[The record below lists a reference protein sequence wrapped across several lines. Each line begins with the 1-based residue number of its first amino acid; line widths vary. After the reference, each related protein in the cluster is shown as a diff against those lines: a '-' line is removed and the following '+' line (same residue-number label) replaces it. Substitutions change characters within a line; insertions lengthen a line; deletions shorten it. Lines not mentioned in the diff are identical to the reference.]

1 MAAAAD
7 VSFQDLS
14 PPYSVESAQDEVGP
28 LLLKAAERETVVK
41 WRPAVALAAAGI
53 VAAAVLLLIGTGSMP
68 GSGALRDSLRGF
80 QLKAESKEFEKKCC
94 STYTVECLACQR
106 SESVEEYCRHPD
118 EDGIHL
124 CEHVQHHKERAEDQ
138 QAERDVLLH
147 ALNDLMGFKSEDHDT
162 ADNMNK
168 EDRKDQERR
177 KKEEAKKKQDE
188 EKERKEREEKEKKRK
203 EELAEKRKEERIEKR
218 LRMQQKREA
227 QREKR
232 AQEEGAEMQ
241 AWWEHEKMVTASG
254 AKADYAPQVI
264 QNASTTGPS
273 LYCFSLMM
281 PFGYEPGLLATQRSR
296 GVGIFSCDEST
307 VFSNLTHLVTGEASP
322 VPIELVDGSL
332 AVAYGG
338 RWGTALNTGVFNR
351 LWTEV
356 IRQGRYRYHDWV
368 VKVDPDAVFFP
379 ERLREMLALVSP
391 MSKVHTHGKEPAQF
405 QCGACQ
411 LDSQRGTTCSAH
423 VKTLQQQG
431 HSCSEALELAARP
444 PPADCGCACDDFSCD
459 LPGEAMYLNNCKWGL
474 HGPIEVL
481 SRRAVA
487 TYVAGL
493 PKCVKLLDNPWGED
507 KFLDQCMI
515 SLGVKRVDEF
525 HLLSETA
532 CGEQPA
538 PCGTSD
544 VAFHPFKSMDTW
556 QVCAMKANHR
566 CPKPTTT
573 TTVTST
579 TSATRTTTFTSSLR
593 ASQYG
598 MAASDIYS
606 QGYQGTASSQASST
620 SFACS
625 TMCDF
630 NQTADTC
637 EAHYQLIA
645 SSQFAGSEEACA
657 SAYALVLRICPG
669 CWRCSLDDAR
679 CVSPA
684 LIAMSPMAAS
694 ADQAAAAAAAGQS
707 ADRSP
712 APTAAEDV
720 STSQAAFDEPA
731 TDTVDAVEEPAAYPA
746 AVDVPTSQPSA
757 EPSAYPAATDSPS
770 LQAALDA
777 AEASAYQ
784 AATDFP
790 GPQAAEEAEEPSGHA
805 AATDFP
811 QPAPYP
817 ATTDVPSPQAAE
829 EVAPFAAS
837 ADVPASGAAEEAAP
851 FAASADMPASGAAG
865 AAREPTPPVA
875 ADVPAAQAIRAI
887 PARQDVAESA
897 ALSSMGAEIVTFQDL
912 VRQRTSGA
920 GTSPDAATQGAVKVA
935 SPAAEALDASAAS
948 TSAAAASTS
957 GAAAWDDPYNC
968 NADYKDWKWGWSSE
982 KAVWCCKHFHRGC
995 RVES

>member
-1 MAAAAD
+1 MSRIGGYEPLGREGPASRA
-7 VSFQDLS
+7 
-14 PPYSVESAQDEVGP
+14 SALRRWSLPEGAGVGMDNGARMQERLP
-28 LLLKAAERETVVK
+28 RRLLATGA
-41 WRPAVALAAAGI
+41 
-53 VAAAVLLLIGTGSMP
+53 LIGTVLLITALANSSAWSASGLRQMRLTGSVEEEANVQTNGNNHHRHAP
-68 GSGALRDSLRGF
+68 ARHNHSQAKAEGKCHGAGCSCDCSRWDDDACDEDTGKSRCAEQCCGSAVNKCKSRGGCNCDCSWKGADKCKEDDGGCCWLCCCGSSFLSQQPEPSQHCFDHED
-80 QLKAESKEFEKKCC
+80 ESKEE
-94 STYTVECLACQR
+94 V
-106 SESVEEYCRHPD
+106 SEED
-118 EDGIHL
+118 ESKP
-124 CEHVQHHKERAEDQ
+124 VVAERA
-138 QAERDVLLH
+138 
-147 ALNDLMGFKSEDHDT
+147 KP
-162 ADNMNK
+162 
-168 EDRKDQERR
+168 
-177 KKEEAKKKQDE
+177 
-188 EKERKEREEKEKKRK
+188 
-203 EELAEKRKEERIEKR
+203 I
-218 LRMQQKREA
+218 
-227 QREKR
+227 
-232 AQEEGAEMQ
+232 
-241 AWWEHEKMVTASG
+241 
-254 AKADYAPQVI
+254 
-264 QNASTTGPS
+264 S
-273 LYCFSLMM
+273 LYCFALMM
-281 PFGYEPGLLATQRSR
+281 PTGYERTLVQMQQEENL
-296 GVGIFSCDEST
+296 GIFACDATTVYSDKAFRLAPNLHTSVVNST
-307 VFSNLTHLVTGEASP
+307 LKC
-322 VPIELVDGSL
+322 D
-332 AVAYGG
+332 YGG
-338 RWGTALNTGVFNR
+338 EFGTALNADIFFIVWAKVLEDGIFR
-351 LWTEV
+351 AHSWT
-356 IRQGRYRYHDWV
+356 
-368 VKVDPDAVFFP
+368 VKADPDTVFMP
-379 ERLREMLALVSP
+379 WRLAIL
-391 MSKVHTHGKEPAQF
+391 
-405 QCGACQ
+405 
-411 LDSQRGTTCSAH
+411 
-423 VKTLQQQG
+423 LQDYEEAPQG
-431 HSCSEALELAARP
+431 V
-444 PPADCGCACDDFSCD
+444 
-459 LPGEAMYLNNCKWGL
+459 YLNNCKYGL
-474 HGPIEVL
+474 HGPLEVL
-481 SRRAVA
+481 SRHAVLA
-487 TYVAGL
+487 WTKGFK
-493 PKCVKLLDNPWGED
+493 KCVDFFNEKCSGPCWWGED
-507 KFLDQCMI
+507 MFMDQCLMLV
-515 SLGVKRVDEF
+515 LGVRRENSSQV
-525 HLLSETA
+525 LSEKH
-532 CGEQPA
+532 CDPVPGWDSCEDPRK
-538 PCGTSD
+538 